1 VKKTKIFLMSSTDYL
16 ITLQHPKLFM
26 ATREEL
32 PDDSILIK
40 GESKI
45 FTEPSEPDNR
55 DKKIKQLRGL
65 LKDHRE
71 IIPQ

>member
-1 VKKTKIFLMSSTDYL
+1 
-16 ITLQHPKLFM
+16 M

-71 IIPQ
+71 NYSSVELQKRSSKWRKDVSDSRNS